1 MVMNF
6 NILIFLLVLC
16 GNIFLIFSQV
26 ITTPLQY
33 ICPNTTSY
41 SPNSTYNSNLKVL
54 LSSLSSNASRPSG
67 FYNSTAGHT
76 GSDVAYGLFLCKGDL
91 SPDVCQNCV
100 SRAVKDIL
108 ERCPKRKI
116 AIICYDECLLRYSNR
131 SIFATED
138 VSVIKILD
146 NPQNVSEP
154 KRLLPLLGNMMDE
167 IATVAAKENDRSG
180 KKFATKEANFSS
192 LERVYSLAQC
202 TPDLSE
208 SSCDN
213 CLRVAI
219 GNLPSD
225 GKKGGRAICTSCN
238 IRYEMYPFYNITAV
252 APPPPPPV
260 LRSPPPSSMSN
271 STSNDRGKGGI
282 ATGAIISIVVP
293 IVVSIL
299 LFILGF
305 CWIRSRASRELNV
318 VEDIIDADE
327 ISTVESLQYHL
338 NTIRAAT
345 TNFSTD
351 NIIGE
356 GGFGVVYKGILPD
369 GQDIAVKRLSRSS
382 RQGRE
387 EFKNEIVLIAKLQH
401 RNLVRLLGYCFEG
414 DEKILVYEF
423 VPNKSLDYFLF
434 DPEKQQLLD
443 WSRRYK
449 IIGGI
454 ARGLLYLHEDSR
466 LRIIHRDLKES
477 NILLDAEMN
486 PKISDFGMARLF
498 GDQTSEITSRI
509 VGTYGYM
516 SPEYAMH
523 GQYSVKSDVF
533 SFGVLLLE
541 IISGKKNSSFYQS
554 DGAEDLLS
562 YVWKHWRDGTPLNIM
577 DPTFGESYSK
587 NEVIQCIHIGLLCV
601 QEDANERPT
610 MASVVLMLSSYSVT
624 MPAPQQPAFFFH
636 SRSEMIPK
644 GLKSDQSTSKSIP
657 LSVND
662 VSITEL
668 EPR

>member
-6 NILIFLLVLC
+6 NILIFLLVIC

-33 ICPNTTSY
+33 ICPSTTSY

-116 AIICYDECLLRYSNR
+116 AVICYDECLLRYSNR

-138 VSVIKILD
+138 VSVVKTLY
-146 NPQNVSEP
+146 NMQNVSEP
-154 KRLLPLLGNMMDE
+154 KRFLPLLGNTMDE

-208 SSCDN
+208 FSCYT
-213 CLRVAI
+213 CLRFAI
-219 GNLPSD
+219 GNLQSN
-225 GKKGGRAICTSCN
+225 GRKGGRVILPSCN

-271 STSNDRGKGGI
+271 STSNDRGKRGI
-282 ATGAIISIVVP
+282 ASGAIISIVVP
-293 IVVSIL
+293 IAVSIL
-299 LFILGF
+299 LFIFGF
-305 CWIRSRASRELNV
+305 CWIRSRASQELNV
-318 VEDIIDADE
+318 VEEITDE

-351 NIIGE
+351 NRIAE

-369 GQDIAVKRLSRSS
+369 GQDIAVKRLSGSS
-382 RQGRE
+382 GQGRE

-498 GDQTSEITSRI
+498 GDQTSEITRRI
-509 VGTYGYM
+509 VGTCGYM
-516 SPEYAMH
+516 APEYAMH
-523 GQYSVKSDVF
+523 GRYSVKSDVF

-554 DGAEDLLS
+554 DSAEDLLS

-636 SRSEMIPK
+636 RRSEMIPK

-657 LSVND
+657 LSEND